1 MSHDSYSVELQDLAL
16 EEKTKGQKSEKDK
29 KAGRRESRSE
39 IRERQTLE
47 FNEDKFFGQTR
58 ITDSDDKSA
67 PKDGEDLIVEM
78 KNVHKTYLL
87 GVEGVPALRGVTVN
101 IKKGEFVVV
110 FGTSGGGKTTLLNIC
125 GTIDKPTKGELKLC
139 GVRINDRTKD
149 SDLSNLRLNKVG
161 FVFQTFNLLS
171 ALTAQENV
179 EMPMILNG
187 SLTAAER
194 KQRAIEL
201 LDMVGLKHRLD
212 HVPSQM
218 SGGEQQRTTIARAI
232 ANNPELLLLD
242 EPTGDL
248 DTVNTLIAM
257 KLLTKLNKEEKITML
272 MVTHDVALKSFA
284 DRVIWMR
291 DGKIQ
296 RIEVMPS
303 WKKEEAIAK
312 LDAQLKEV
320 QRKRKEKA
328 KLKKERQKAKKKGE
342 KGAKDELRLPTEVR
356 MPTDYETH
364 PRFAQRDVEFTET
377 RPDILKR
384 QEKKKQKKAN
394 HSKDS
399 ETSSTRTRSDKGKD
413 SGSESE
419 EENSQ
424 EKDSIDIVI
433 EKEERAQKAG
443 KKEKKDN
450 KKKSQ
455 KSQQESDEESE
466 DESDQDEEDTR
477 DATSK
482 YTFRED

>member
-1 MSHDSYSVELQDLAL
+1 VELQDLAL
-16 EEKTKGQKSEKDK
+16 EPKGKESSAKSAKDK
-29 KAGRRESRSE
+29 KRSDKE
-39 IRERQTLE
+39 NGHPEVKERQTID

-58 ITDSDDKSA
+58 LAEEDKSV
-67 PKDGEDLIVEM
+67 PKEGEEPIVLM
-78 KNVHKTYLL
+78 RNVHKTYLL

-149 SDLSNLRLNKVG
+149 ADLSNIRLNKVG

-212 HVPSQM
+212 HVPSQL

-248 DTVNTLIAM
+248 DTVNTLIVM
-257 KLLTKLNKEEKITML
+257 KLLTKLNQEENITML

-296 RIEVMPS
+296 RIETMPA
-303 WKKEEAIAK
+303 WKKQEAIAK
-312 LDAQLKEV
+312 LDVELKEV

-328 KLKKERQKAKKKGE
+328 KLKKEKQKAKKGKSSS
-342 KGAKDELRLPTEVR
+342 KDPEPRLPTEVR
-356 MPTDYETH
+356 VPTDYDTH
-364 PRFAQRDVEFTET
+364 PRHQPRDVEFCET
-377 RPDILKR
+377 RPDIEAKKKKR
-384 QEKKKQKKAN
+384 QEKKTDS
-394 HSKDS
+394 HS
-399 ETSSTRTRSDKGKD
+399 SSPRKRKED
-413 SGSESE
+413 SESE
-419 EENSQ
+419 EE
-424 EKDSIDIVI
+424 EEDEVIDKDSVDIII
-433 EKEERAQKAG
+433 EGGEKFAKT
-443 KKEKKDN
+443 KKTSKKRD
-450 KKKSQ
+450 
-455 KSQQESDEESE
+455 ESSEESE
-466 DESDQDEEDTR
+466 EEEEEEEAEEEKQNKDQPKHS
-477 DATSK
+477 ASNGK
-482 YTFRED
+482 YTFSID

>member
-1 MSHDSYSVELQDLAL
+1 
-16 EEKTKGQKSEKDK
+16 
-29 KAGRRESRSE
+29 
-39 IRERQTLE
+39 
-47 FNEDKFFGQTR
+47 
-58 ITDSDDKSA
+58 
-67 PKDGEDLIVEM
+67 
-78 KNVHKTYLL
+78 
-87 GVEGVPALRGVTVN
+87 VN

-149 SDLSNLRLNKVG
+149 SDLSNIRLNKVG

-187 SLTAAER
+187 TLTAAER

-212 HVPSQM
+212 HVPSQL

-248 DTVNTLIAM
+248 DTVNTLIVM
-257 KLLTKLNKEEKITML
+257 KLLTKLNKEENITML

-296 RIEVMPS
+296 RIEMMPA
-303 WKKEEAIAK
+303 WKKDEAIAK

-320 QRKRKEKA
+320 QKKRKEKA
-328 KLKKERQKAKKKGE
+328 KLKKERQKAKKEKG
-342 KGAKDELRLPTEVR
+342 KGAKEEPIQLPTEVR
-356 MPTDYETH
+356 LPTDYETN
-364 PRFAQRDVEFTET
+364 PRHAPRDVELTET
-377 RPDILKR
+377 RPDVIKR
-384 QEKKKQKKAN
+384 QEKKKKKKEAQ
-394 HSKDS
+394 SSDS
-399 ETSSTRTRSDKGKD
+399 RKKGAD
-413 SGSESE
+413 SGSENE
-419 EENSQ
+419 KDDDAEINIVIDQ
-424 EKDSIDIVI
+424 EK
-433 EKEERAQKAG
+433 G
-443 KKEKKDN
+443 KKEKKHGTKKRN
-450 KKKSQ
+450 KN
-455 KSQQESDEESE
+455 DSE
-466 DESDQDEEDTR
+466 DEEDSQSDGEEEVTGKD
-477 DATSK
+477 SK
-482 YTFRED
+482 YTFREI